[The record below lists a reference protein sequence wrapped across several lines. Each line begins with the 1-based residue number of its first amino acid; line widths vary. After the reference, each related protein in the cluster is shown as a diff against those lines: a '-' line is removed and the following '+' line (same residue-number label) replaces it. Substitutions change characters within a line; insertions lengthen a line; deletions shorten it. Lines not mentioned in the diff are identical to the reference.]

1 MRMNSPVIFWLI
13 AGFYLCSGFAHAEVY
28 RWVNDRG
35 ETVFGDS
42 PPKGTQ
48 ADVVP
53 VDTTV
58 GRGMKFA
65 TPKQVEQ
72 FHNEAQTQKKARSQ
86 SGVSSPSKSYCRR
99 YQSDLNKIEIYLQH
113 TYSIKDAEK
122 ARDLRKLIRRE
133 CSGVHLTAE
142 DNRSRCNSYHQD
154 MVKTEI
160 YLEHTPNPRDKQK
173 LKDLRKQIARE
184 CE

>member
-13 AGFYLCSGFAHAEVY
+13 VISYFCSGVAHAEVY
-28 RWVNDRG
+28 RWVNDNG
-35 ETVFGDS
+35 EIVFGDN
-42 PPKGTQ
+42 PPKDT
-48 ADVVP
+48 AVDAVP
-53 VDTTV
+53 VENKV
-58 GRGMKFA
+58 GSGMKFA
-65 TPKQVEQ
+65 TPEQ
-72 FHNEAQTQKKARSQ
+72 IEEFHNNAQTQKKTKSQ
-86 SGVSSPSKSYCRR
+86 SSTSNPSKSYCRR

-122 ARDLRKLIRRE
+122 ARDLRKLIKRE
-133 CSGVHLTAE
+133 CGGINLTLE

-154 MVKTEI
+154 MVKIEI